1 MLLDEEAKI
10 AMEKRALISRIT
22 LEVDEILL
30 RENFTMGD
38 WAEIAD
44 LINARSIKY
53 FSQIKIKTIKENY
66 GEI

>member
-44 LINARSIKY
+44 LINARSIKH